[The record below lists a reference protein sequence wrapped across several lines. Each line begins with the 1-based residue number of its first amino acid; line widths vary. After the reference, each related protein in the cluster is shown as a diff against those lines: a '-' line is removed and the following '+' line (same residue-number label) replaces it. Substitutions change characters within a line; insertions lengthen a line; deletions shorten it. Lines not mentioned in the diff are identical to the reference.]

1 MLLKNKKVAIIG
13 GGPGGLTLARLL
25 QLKGAAVKVYER
37 DFNREV
43 RVQGAT
49 LDLHQES
56 GLKALEEAGLM
67 DAFKATYRPDADKG
81 RIIDKHG
88 KILYDEHT
96 KTADENFNSE
106 GFRPEIDRGP
116 LRNLLLDALQ
126 SDTVVWDSQFVTMSQ
141 VDGAWKL
148 EFKNGATATADIVIA
163 ADGANSKV
171 RAYVTPIK
179 PVYSGV
185 TIVQGNIPNA
195 GTAAP
200 NIHRL
205 LKGGKIYA
213 HDDGKY
219 LHVSSKGDGSI
230 DFYISFKKEEHSGI
244 DFSSRTQVLAW
255 FKREFPGWGGVWLEL
270 FENTDLPLF
279 IRPQH
284 CIPFDQTWDAQ
295 SSITLLGDAAHI
307 MPPSGEGVNLAML
320 DALELSDC
328 LTGSGFQDIQSA
340 ISAYE
345 KQMRARGA
353 KEAQDSLEMME
364 WMHAEG
370 AVNKMAQL
378 MGLAG

>member
-1 MLLKNKKVAIIG
+1 MLLENKKVAIVG
-13 GGPGGLTLARLL
+13 GGPGGLMLARLL
-25 QLKGAAVKVYER
+25 QLKGVAVKVYER
-37 DFNREV
+37 DFNKEV

-49 LDLHQES
+49 LDLHHES
-56 GLKALEEAGLM
+56 GLKALEKAGLM
-67 DAFKATYRPDADKG
+67 DAFKTTYRPGADKG
-81 RIIDKHG
+81 RIMDKHG

-96 KTADENFNSE
+96 KMADENFNSE
-106 GFRPEIDRGP
+106 GFRPEIDRGA

-148 EFKNGATATADIVIA
+148 EFKNGAIAAADIVIA

-185 TIVQGNIPNA
+185 TIVQGNVPNA
-195 GTAAP
+195 ETAAP

-230 DFYISFKKEEHSGI
+230 DFYISFKKEEHSRI
-244 DFSSRTQVLAW
+244 DFSSHTQVLAW
-255 FKREFPGWGGVWLEL
+255 FKREFPEWGGVWLEL
-270 FENTDLPLF
+270 FENADLPLF
-279 IRPQH
+279 IRPQF
-284 CIPFDQTWDAQ
+284 CISFDQTWDAQ
-295 SSITLLGDAAHI
+295 SGITLLGDAAHI

-320 DALELSDC
+320 DALELSEY

-340 ISAYE
+340 IATYE

-378 MGLAG
+378 LGVAR